1 MEGITKRPKK
11 IFNKLLIFPII
22 FFQFFC
28 QDAANSCTARFFPIM
43 QPSFFFTSDKNWK
56 KNLSSGNVLFEKSS
70 VFVTRRRP
78 SFRESGSSAYVAT
91 FFFWTEKNQRLCDP
105 AQSANL
111 LHQMTVANQLN
122 ASWVLS
128 NNTYPTLKLTRNKK
142 YWCIYISFSWSLP

>member
-105 AQSANL
+105 ARSANL
-111 LHQMTVANQLN
+111 LHQMTVA
-122 ASWVLS
+122 S
-128 NNTYPTLKLTRNKK
+128 NDCCEPIKCELGTIKQYLPHLEINKK
-142 YWCIYISFSWSLP
+142 